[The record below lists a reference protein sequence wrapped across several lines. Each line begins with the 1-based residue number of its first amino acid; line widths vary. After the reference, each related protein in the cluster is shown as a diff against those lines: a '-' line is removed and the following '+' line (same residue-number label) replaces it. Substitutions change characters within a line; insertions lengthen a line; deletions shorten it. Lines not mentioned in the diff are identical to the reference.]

1 MLKGLL
7 IEGLFLYSNMR
18 YSFIITA
25 GGIGKRMGST
35 QPKQFLNIGGQPILM
50 HTIARLA
57 AYDATAQLIVT
68 LPDTHIAEWKS
79 LCAQHSFAIQHEII
93 AGGVERYHSIKN
105 ALAISTG
112 NVIGVHDGVRPF
124 VSNDLLDRLTQ
135 AVEQYKAVIP
145 VISVN
150 ESLRKVAN
158 DQSNSAV
165 ERSEFRVVQTPQLF
179 EASVLRAAYE
189 TPFSPSFTDDA
200 SLVEQLG
207 HPIHLVEGTQ
217 ENIKI
222 TRSIDLVIADYYLQQ
237 K

>member
-1 MLKGLL
+1 LKGLL

-35 QPKQFLNIGGQPILM
+35 QPKQFLCIGGQPILM
-50 HTIARLA
+50 QTIARLA

-68 LPDTHIAEWKS
+68 LPKAHIDEWKD
-79 LCAQHSFAIQHEII
+79 LCTHHSFSIQHEVI

-105 ALAISTG
+105 ALAICTG
-112 NVIGVHDGVRPF
+112 SVIGVHDGVRPF
-124 VSNDLLDRLTQ
+124 VSNALLDRLMQ

-165 ERSEFRVVQTPQLF
+165 ERSDFRVVQTPQLF
-179 EASVLRAAYE
+179 EASVLRTAYE
-189 TPFSPSFTDDA
+189 IPFSPLFTDDA
-200 SLVEQLG
+200 SLVEQMG

-222 TRSIDLVIADYYLQQ
+222 TRSVDLVIADYYLQH

>member
-7 IEGLFLYSNMR
+7 IEDLFLYSNMR
-18 YSFIITA
+18 FSFIITA

-35 QPKQFLNIGGQPILM
+35 QPKQFLSIGGQPLLM

-57 AYDATAQLIVT
+57 AFDATAQLIIT
-68 LPDTHIAEWKS
+68 LPDTHISEWKS
-79 LCAQHSFAIQHEII
+79 LCAQHSFTIQHEII

-105 ALAISTG
+105 ALAICTG
-112 NVIGVHDGVRPF
+112 SVIGVHDGVRPF
-124 VSNDLLDRLTQ
+124 VSNELLDRLTQ
-135 AVEQYKAVIP
+135 AVEQYSAVIP

-165 ERSEFRVVQTPQLF
+165 ERSDFRVVQTPQLF
-179 EASVLRAAYE
+179 EASVLRSAYE
-189 TPFSPSFTDDA
+189 IPFSPSFTDDA
-200 SLVEQLG
+200 SLVEQMG

-222 TRSIDLVIADYYLQQ
+222 TRSVDLVMADYYLKNQ
-237 K
+237 

>member
-1 MLKGLL
+1 
-7 IEGLFLYSNMR
+7 
-18 YSFIITA
+18 
-25 GGIGKRMGST
+25 
-35 QPKQFLNIGGQPILM
+35 M

-68 LPDTHIAEWKS
+68 LPNTHIAEWKS
-79 LCAQHSFAIQHEII
+79 LCAQHSFTIQHEII

-105 ALAISTG
+105 ALAICTG
-112 NVIGVHDGVRPF
+112 SVIGVHDGVRPF

-135 AVEQYKAVIP
+135 SVEQYKAVIP

-179 EASVLRAAYE
+179 EAIVLRAAYE
-189 TPFSPSFTDDA
+189 IPFSPTFTDDA
-200 SLVEQLG
+200 SLVEQMG

-222 TRSIDLVIADYYLQQ
+222 TRSVDLMLAEYYLQQ
-237 K
+237 Q